1 MVNSKGEI
9 GLVPMSSISMAS
21 NLEIHP
27 WFHGNT
33 TRVEAEL
40 TLSSEVNGSFIVRN
54 SESKPGKYVTSIRHE
69 GSTWHYVINMDP
81 LTSQYNFG
89 TPELSFQSLPELIAH
104 HSKISDCLITT
115 LRYPAF
121 HPRKT
126 PIHSNNIYSREVDEW
141 EVNRSDIKT
150 GPTIHKKGGLSE
162 IYKASFK
169 NISVFVKITRV
180 SYKKNN

>member
-1 MVNSKGEI
+1 
-9 GLVPMSSISMAS
+9 MSSISIVS
-21 NLEIHP
+21 NLEMRP

-40 TLSSEVNGSFIVRN
+40 TLSSEVNGSFLVRN

-69 GSTWHYVINMDP
+69 GSTRHYIINMDP

-104 HSKISDCLITT
+104 HSKISDGLITT

-126 PIHSNNIYSREVDEW
+126 PLYSNNIYSREVDEW

-162 IYKASFK
+162 IYKAAFK

-180 SYKKNN
+180 SYKKIY